1 MVWLGILNTL
11 STKLHEATR
20 NKSFSLT
27 DDMTDNRRTDE
38 RLSINLSAR
47 WDGGSGVQEARI
59 EDVSLGGCFVNT
71 RTRVDIGDFLV
82 VEIKLPSEEWLQLRG
97 EVVSYQDGIGF
108 GVVFPF
114 LTEDEEQALREL
126 IS

>member
-1 MVWLGILNTL
+1 
-11 STKLHEATR
+11 
-20 NKSFSLT
+20 
-27 DDMTDNRRTDE
+27 MTDNRRTDD

-47 WDGGSGVQEARI
+47 WDDGSGTQEARI

-71 RTRVDIGDFLV
+71 RGRIDVGEIVV
-82 VEIKLPSEEWLQLRG
+82 VEIKLPTEEWLQLRG
-97 EVVSYQDGIGF
+97 EVVSFQEGIGF
-108 GVVFPF
+108 GVVFSF